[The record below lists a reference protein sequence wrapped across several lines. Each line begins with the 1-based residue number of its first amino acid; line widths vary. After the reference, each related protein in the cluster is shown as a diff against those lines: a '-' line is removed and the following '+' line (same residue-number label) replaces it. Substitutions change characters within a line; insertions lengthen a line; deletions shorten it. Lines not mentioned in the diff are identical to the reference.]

1 MNNFLNTIK
10 DKSKTYFLAF
20 IGCLVVLSIFYSRF
34 IRHRLP
40 QNIPFDL
47 TEFRFYAL
55 LCICISFIYIIKI
68 TIKPKNPH
76 EYILN
81 LRDYLSLPFST
92 LDNLVKTSRYS
103 WLHIDQFLKSIY
115 PKKSR
120 THIFLIIFLQLIPR
134 IILISVFLL
143 DVFYFHK
150 LYYFYVIIFFGIF
163 PWFYFYH
170 KYSMY
175 HAKELGVVY
184 LETLYTNVDI
194 FEAGWDEPTVQ
205 YEYDEDDILREIRI
219 APEWKPH
226 IRDKYHEKMVTIR
239 EYLQILLEKDIDDAL
254 NDYTDD
260 YQFDP
265 AAYSK
270 EYRYEQYEK
279 ITGKSVFTDEDYK
292 ILRKEFNEMI
302 PILRDLYYHLY
313 FLPDTEKKFN
323 LHKINIVIYMLWFIA
338 WSYILLKSFHT
349 LNNMEITL
357 KIISY
362 LTLYTENMNPFI

>member
-1 MNNFLNTIK
+1 MNLFNFFKLN
-10 DKSKTYFLAF
+10 SKKYSLA
-20 IGCLVVLSIFYSRF
+20 ILGCISLLCMFYVRF
-34 IRHRLP
+34 IRSRLP
-40 QNIPFDL
+40 QNVPFIL
-47 TEFRFYAL
+47 TEWRFYAI
-55 LCICISFIYIIKI
+55 LCICINFIYIIKI
-68 TIKPKNPH
+68 NIKPKVTNKYVQ
-76 EYILN
+76 EIAN
-81 LRDYLSLPFST
+81 YLGLPFST
-92 LDNLVKTSRYS
+92 FDNLLKTNEYS
-103 WLHIDQFLKSIY
+103 LSHIKTIIKYSY
-115 PKKSR
+115 PKGYR
-120 THIFLIIFLQLIPR
+120 TQIFLIIFLQLIPR

-170 KYSMY
+170 RYSMY